1 MRILHVLR
9 DPNDRLAIEVARQEG
24 ETNQI
29 ALLLIQDG
37 VLARPDLPSAKVY
50 ALTHDV
56 EASGVTEAGEPV
68 DYGGMVRLIVEND
81 KVIVW

>member
-9 DPNDRLAIEVARQEG
+9 DPNDRLAVEVARQQG

-50 ALTHDV
+50 ALAHDL
-56 EASGVTEAGEPV
+56 EASGVTGAGEPL
-68 DYGGMVRLIVEND
+68 DYGDVVRLIVEHD